1 MNIQSW
7 ILLIIILGTCSYI
20 IYTRF
25 IKEGSNF
32 GCKDCAQKTSCN
44 SGKCQSKNEKNKEK
58 SKSCPYCDSFKFK
71 ISIN

>member
-7 ILLIIILGTCSYI
+7 ILLIIILATCSYI

-32 GCKDCAQKTSCN
+32 GCKDCAQKTSC
-44 SGKCQSKNEKNKEK
+44 KNKTCYKKEEK
-58 SKSCPYCDSFKFK
+58 DTKKSCPNCGK
-71 ISIN
+71 